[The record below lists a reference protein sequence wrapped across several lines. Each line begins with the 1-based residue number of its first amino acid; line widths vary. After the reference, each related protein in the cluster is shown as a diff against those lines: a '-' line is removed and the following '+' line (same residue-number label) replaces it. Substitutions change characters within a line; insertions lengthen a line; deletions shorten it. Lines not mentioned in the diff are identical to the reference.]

1 MVGSSPHQAESIG
14 SQQQDDFLNFEWERD
29 QERYQE
35 GSVRTAHTNKSH
47 SRGRSHM
54 PQRQD
59 NNIDMYQEID
69 DLKKKLRRAQRKQS
83 PSSFDVSS
91 NDEEDDSYKQR
102 SRTLPSKSFS
112 YDEER
117 HHQRRYKNPSRKGV
131 KNDVMSKV
139 LNQISKIPFQAQHRR
154 G

>member
-29 QERYQE
+29 HERYQE

-59 NNIDMYQEID
+59 NNKAM
-69 DLKKKLRRAQRKQS
+69 
-83 PSSFDVSS
+83 
-91 NDEEDDSYKQR
+91 
-102 SRTLPSKSFS
+102 
-112 YDEER
+112 
-117 HHQRRYKNPSRKGV
+117 
-131 KNDVMSKV
+131 
-139 LNQISKIPFQAQHRR
+139 
-154 G
+154 